1 MYICLV
7 VAECGNAVAVAA
19 RKKPDPSKCQCGKH
33 KDLCSVD
40 SCFSMYCKDS
50 AAIENDKFKQCDCC
64 GDMYCAHH
72 MDFIAKCCECNEEFC
87 HDVPCCEFC
96 YEALCENC
104 QGGHHQKWCLVDI
117 AAAEQWLRR
126 QSCSIWLL
134 MSRRILR
141 QYLTVTHVNLRL
153 PTQMLSLM

>member
-7 VAECGNAVAVAA
+7 VAECDNAVAVAA

-104 QGGHHQKWCLVDI
+104 QGGHHQKRCLVDI
-117 AAAEQWLRR
+117 AAAENP
-126 QSCSIWLL
+126 
-134 MSRRILR
+134 
-141 QYLTVTHVNLRL
+141 LTMAQKAVMFNLAAYEQADL
-153 PTQMLSLM
+153 ETIFDCYPC